1 MVQSPSY
8 QRSFIMSGFPA
19 PNLYLDPGTGSI
31 LIQVIL
37 ASVLGFLFIIRTKIS
52 SAFKWLWNKLTGK
65 EE

>member
-1 MVQSPSY
+1 
-8 QRSFIMSGFPA
+8 MSGFPT

-37 ASVLGFLFIIRTKIS
+37 ASALGFLFIIRAKIS
-52 SAFKWLWNKLTGK
+52 SAAKWLWNKLTRK

>member
-1 MVQSPSY
+1 
-8 QRSFIMSGFPA
+8 MSGIPA

-37 ASVLGFLFIIRTKIS
+37 ASVLGFLFIIRAKIT
-52 SAFKWLWNKLTGK
+52 SAAKWLWNKLTRK